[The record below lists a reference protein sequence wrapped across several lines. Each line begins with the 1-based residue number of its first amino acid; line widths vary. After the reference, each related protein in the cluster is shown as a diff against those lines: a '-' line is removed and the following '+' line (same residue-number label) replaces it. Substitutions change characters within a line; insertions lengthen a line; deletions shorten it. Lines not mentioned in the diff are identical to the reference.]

1 MMDEDRLQRM
11 REEYAELFER
21 ANRLRQ
27 FIDEAEP
34 GSIRGFDLLLA
45 QLNAMQAYANILRA
59 RIRFEEAAREH

>member
-1 MMDEDRLQRM
+1 MMDEDRLKRM